1 MRRLPLAL
9 FAALTFAVSLI
20 ACNDAPRASTAES
33 RTDTTA
39 ADATTNYTAS
49 ALPRAKNGDTVWV
62 IINHVKADKRQ
73 QFEQFVH
80 QVFWDSASKL
90 SAADQQVFRQTRVL
104 HPTVPE
110 KDGTYS
116 YIFLMDPYIPGGN
129 YNISALLNKMYGEP
143 KASQYNKML
152 DETTTKSQTQY
163 LEVQSLH

>member
-1 MRRLPLAL
+1 MRQSSLAL
-9 FAALTFAVSLI
+9 FVALTCTVSLM
-20 ACNDAPRASTAES
+20 ACNDTTRASAAES
-33 RTDTTA
+33 RTDTATT
-39 ADATTNYTAS
+39 DATAQPTAS

-62 IINHVKADKRQ
+62 LINHVKADKRQ

-80 QVFWDSASKL
+80 QIFWDSSSKL

-104 HPTVPE
+104 HPTAPE

-129 YNISALLNKMYGEP
+129 YDIHALLNKMYGEP
-143 KASQYNKML
+143 KASQYNKMF
-152 DETTTKSQTQY
+152 DETTAADQTQY